1 MYYIYTCNVC
11 VDLVLEKSG
20 CLQRL
25 VHRGCGVPLSQKRA
39 MPRQRSDIMKSDG
52 FHLWIL

>member
-1 MYYIYTCNVC
+1 MCG
-11 VDLVLEKSG
+11 LGAGKSG